1 MLKFEWGIASVAC
14 ADARV
19 TRCHMSNIAPH
30 KLFYALIRVIL
41 IIKLQIRWLPVKVSQ
56 SPFTHNWLIFLG
68 NYLPKHNYENRETG
82 WVRILHIKCHD
93 RLVKLG
99 GSGYYI
105 LSATTGWVSYA
116 DRLQRRHRNC
126 ITIQYYLS
134 LKIVC
139 KIKLQTNDIVT
150 LLSFSWCVDVILHS
164 VLFWHVARAS
174 I

>member
-1 MLKFEWGIASVAC
+1 MLKFEWGIASVAR

-56 SPFTHNWLIFLG
+56 SPFTHSLLIFLG

-93 RLVKLG
+93 RLG
-99 GSGYYI
+99 P
-105 LSATTGWVSYA
+105 YA
-116 DRLQRRHRNC
+116 DRLQRRHRNW

-134 LKIVC
+134 TFKSLKSVC

-150 LLSFSWCVDVILHS
+150 LISFSWCVDVNLHS
-164 VLFWHVARAS
+164 VLFCHVARAF